1 MNVLISPASF
11 KGSLTAIQAA
21 EIIAECIPETFKK
34 KILPL
39 ADGGDDTV
47 DVLHYSL
54 GGIKK
59 VLTVQDPFGKLVKA
73 EYLLLDSETAVIDI
87 TQASGLKLVEKERNP
102 ALFGSTYGTGELIE
116 KVLNIGVKK
125 ILLGL
130 GGSST
135 ADGGLG
141 LMRALGCDFLNKGGK
156 PVKDGGFGLNEV
168 NRIDTARINVK
179 LKDVEIILLCDVK
192 NKLFGKTGGIKIYS
206 PQKGASE
213 EDIKFLE
220 NAFLKFV
227 KLIKA
232 KTGKSI
238 ENLISG
244 GSAGG
249 VASGL
254 WGILNCPIVPGAKY
268 IMDMVEFSKYA
279 EYSDFVVT
287 GEGKIDS
294 TTDHGKVISSI
305 IKQKDIH
312 NYKVIAFSGEID
324 FDKRDMFSFSI
335 SPGPVS
341 LEESKY
347 NVRSYLKR
355 SVHEVFSL
363 IEECCKTM
371 NN

>member
-11 KGSLTAIQAA
+11 KGSLTAVQAA
-21 EIIAECIPETFKK
+21 EIIAESIPEIFEK

-47 DVLHYSL
+47 DILHYTL

-59 VLTVQDPFGKLVKA
+59 DLTVHDPFGKLVKA

-87 TQASGLKLVEKERNP
+87 AQASGLKLVGKERNP
-102 ALFGSTYGTGELIE
+102 ALFGSTEGTGELIE
-116 KVLNIGVKK
+116 KALDIGVKK
-125 ILLGL
+125 ILFGL

-135 ADGGLG
+135 VDGGLG
-141 LMRALGCDFLNKGGK
+141 LMRVLGFDFLNSRGE
-156 PVKDGGFGLNEV
+156 PVKNGGFGLNEV
-168 NRIDTARINVK
+168 NKIDTTGINEK
-179 LKDVEIILLCDVK
+179 LKGVEIILLCDVK

-220 NAFLKFV
+220 NAFLKFAE
-227 KLIKA
+227 LIKA
-232 KTGKSI
+232 KTGRSI

-244 GSAGG
+244 GAAGG
-249 VASGL
+249 VPSGL
-254 WGILNCPIVPGAKY
+254 WGILNCQIVQGAQY
-268 IMDMVEFSKYA
+268 IMDLVGFEKHA
-279 EYSDFVVT
+279 ENSDFVVT

-305 IKQKDIH
+305 IRLKDIH

-324 FDKRDMFSFSI
+324 FCKRDIFSFSI
-335 SPGPVS
+335 SPGPIS
-341 LEESKY
+341 LEKAMY
-347 NVRSYLKR
+347 NARSYLKR

-363 IEECCKTM
+363 IEECL
-371 NN
+371 NNEQ